1 MAVTIEIHPE
11 IKVDSECLP
20 FVLPHLKRL
29 LETQHPTA
37 DDLWADYQALL
48 EYGLADQ
55 GRLTVSPAVILAALQ
70 YVPFDEEMN
79 QVAQY

>member
-1 MAVTIEIHPE
+1 MVTIEIHPE
-11 IKVDSECLP
+11 LQVDPSLYP
-20 FVLPHLKRL
+20 FILPHLKRL
-29 LETQHPTA
+29 LETDKPTA

-55 GRLTVSPAVILAALQ
+55 GRLTVNPAVILAALQ

-79 QVAQY
+79 RISQF